1 MTKDELQEI
10 LDAQAELYA
19 GMLGEV
25 EDRLKA
31 DMAAMH
37 KDIKKEFEMLMAEI
51 EIAFATQTAAMVD
64 TFYMDK
70 MKEEIC
76 RRVYNGVRY
85 QSRLIQGIEQPRKKK
100 NE

>member
-37 KDIKKEFEMLMAEI
+37 KDIKKEFEMLTAEI

-64 TFYMDK
+64 TFYMEK

-85 QSRLIQGIEQPRKKK
+85 QAKVIRGIEPRKREKK
-100 NE
+100 

>member
-1 MTKDELQEI
+1 MSKEELQEI
-10 LDAQAELYA
+10 LDQQAELYA

-31 DMAAMH
+31 EISAAH

-51 EIAFATQTAAMVD
+51 ELAFATQTAAMVD
-64 TFYMDK
+64 TLFMDK
-70 MKEEIC
+70 LKEEIC

-85 QSRLIQGIEQPRKKK
+85 QAKVIRGIEPRKREKK
-100 NE
+100 